1 MSKENGVEQAFPV
14 MDEMVLVMHKPY
26 TRVPE
31 EQA

>member
-14 MDEMVLVMHKPY
+14 AGERELVMHKPY